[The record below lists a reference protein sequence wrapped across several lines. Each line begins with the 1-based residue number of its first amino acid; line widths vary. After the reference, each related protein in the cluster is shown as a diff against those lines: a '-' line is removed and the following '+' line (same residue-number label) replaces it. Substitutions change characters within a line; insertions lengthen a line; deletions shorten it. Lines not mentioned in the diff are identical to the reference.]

1 MGYKSLDYFSNY
13 DVVYKRALSEVEHQ
27 MDLYVDEMDGNLR
40 IALARQK
47 SWVRTD
53 VDTYDWIYRMSFKYK
68 CYRLL
73 YNLVKEQ
80 NILSYSQLYLLAL
93 GGDNVNTAVSQLED
107 MLDIEEILGAEIDDD
122 IDTGVAIST
131 KLLLDE
137 VDELYNTYHY
147 RLEYMKGTNLL
158 YFIQYDLS
166 DEEVETMSKKVY
178 TLKFNERI
186 KGPVHFTGSPAYRF
200 FEDETGL
207 FVRAILTPE
216 NEEIIKSCYKD
227 KVEA

>member
-1 MGYKSLDYFSNY
+1 MGYKPLDYFSNY
-13 DVVYKRALSEVEHQ
+13 DVVYKRAVSEVEHQ

-93 GGDNVNTAVSQLED
+93 DGDNVTTAVSQLED
-107 MLDIEEILGAEIDDD
+107 MLDIEEINNTISMLENS
-122 IDTGVAIST
+122 DTT
-131 KLLLDE
+131 FDTCLKLSA
-137 VDELYNTYHY
+137 LYNVREH
-147 RLEYMKGTNLL
+147 
-158 YFIQYDLS
+158 
-166 DEEVETMSKKVY
+166 
-178 TLKFNERI
+178 LK
-186 KGPVHFTGSPAYRF
+186 PPAN
-200 FEDETGL
+200 D
-207 FVRAILTPE
+207 V
-216 NEEIIKSCYKD
+216 
-227 KVEA
+227 

>member
-1 MGYKSLDYFSNY
+1 MGNKPLNYFSNY
-13 DVVYKRALSEVEHQ
+13 EVVHKRALNEVEHQ

-40 IALARQK
+40 IALTRQK

-53 VDTYDWIYRMSFKYK
+53 VETYDWIYRMSFKYK

-73 YNLVKEQ
+73 YDLVKNQ

-93 GGDNVNTAVSQLED
+93 GGGNVNTAVSQLEE

-131 KLLLDE
+131 QLLLDE
-137 VDELYNTYHY
+137 VEKLYNTYHY
-147 RLEYMKGTNLL
+147 RLEYDKHTHLL
-158 YFIQYDLS
+158 YFIKYDLS
-166 DEEVETMSKKVY
+166 DEEVEELSKKVY
-178 TLKFNERI
+178 TLKFDEVK
-186 KGPVHFTGSPAYRF
+186 KGPIHFTGSPAYRF

-216 NEEIIKSCYKD
+216 NEEIIKSCYKG
-227 KVEA
+227 KVGE